1 MLEKNYIASTVELAI
16 QQGLDELNL
25 QEKQVKIEVIQP
37 GKKGFFG
44 IGKADAEVKL
54 TVIDPELKKLPT
66 IEAVKNRSEHFSQ
79 KTEAHTINTERVQ
92 YEQPDNKKVIET
104 DVVINATTEKESV
117 SKKHAKTDA
126 LNQTEKYI
134 TAIIQEMG
142 LNVSATSTFKNNSEV
157 VINLESSEAG
167 RIIGKRGQVLNSLQ
181 LLAQNYYNHI
191 EKGYMTVTLDIENYR
206 EKRKETLQNLALN
219 MSKKAVAT
227 RKPVKFEPMPNYER
241 KIMHQILTNIENI
254 ETYSE
259 GREPHRYLV
268 IKAR

>member
-1 MLEKNYIASTVELAI
+1 MPVLEKNYIASTVELAI

-25 QEKQVKIEVIQP
+25 QEKQVKIDVIHP

-54 TVIDPELKKLPT
+54 TVIDPELKKLST
-66 IEAVKNRSEHFSQ
+66 IEAVKNKSEHLTQ
-79 KTEAHTINTERVQ
+79 EAEEQTTNTERVHH
-92 YEQPDNKKVIET
+92 EQSDDKKVI
-104 DVVINATTEKESV
+104 DVVILATTEKESL
-117 SKKHAKTDA
+117 SKQQAKTDA

-142 LNVSATSTFKNNSEV
+142 IDTSAASSFKNNSEV

-219 MSKKAVAT
+219 MSKKQLLHVN
-227 RKPVKFEPMPNYER
+227 R
-241 KIMHQILTNIENI
+241 
-254 ETYSE
+254 
-259 GREPHRYLV
+259 
-268 IKAR
+268 

>member
-25 QEKQVKIEVIQP
+25 QEKQVKIDVIHP

-54 TVIDPELKKLPT
+54 TVIDPELKKLST
-66 IEAVKNRSEHFSQ
+66 IEAVKNKSEHLTQ
-79 KTEAHTINTERVQ
+79 ETEEQTTNTERVHH
-92 YEQPDNKKVIET
+92 EQSDDKKVI
-104 DVVINATTEKESV
+104 DVVILATTEKESL
-117 SKKHAKTDA
+117 SKQQAKTDA

-134 TAIIQEMG
+134 TVIIQEMG
-142 LNVSATSTFKNNSEV
+142 IDTSAASSFKNNSEV

-219 MSKKAVAT
+219 MSKKAIAT

>member
-25 QEKQVKIEVIQP
+25 QEKQVKIDVIHP

-54 TVIDPELKKLPT
+54 TVIDPELKKLST
-66 IEAVKNRSEHFSQ
+66 IEAVKNKSEHLTQ
-79 KTEAHTINTERVQ
+79 EAEEQTTNTERVHH
-92 YEQPDNKKVIET
+92 EQSDDKKVI
-104 DVVINATTEKESV
+104 DVVILATTEKESL
-117 SKKHAKTDA
+117 SKQQAKTDA

-142 LNVSATSTFKNNSEV
+142 IDTSAASSFKNNSEV

-219 MSKKAVAT
+219 MSKKQLLHVN
-227 RKPVKFEPMPNYER
+227 R
-241 KIMHQILTNIENI
+241 
-254 ETYSE
+254 
-259 GREPHRYLV
+259 
-268 IKAR
+268 